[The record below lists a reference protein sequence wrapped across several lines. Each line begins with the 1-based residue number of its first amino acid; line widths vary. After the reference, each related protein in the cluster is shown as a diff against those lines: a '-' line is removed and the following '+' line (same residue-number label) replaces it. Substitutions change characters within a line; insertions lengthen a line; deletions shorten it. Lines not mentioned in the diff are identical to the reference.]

1 MGIKMN
7 LFFKEIGQDGSETII
22 FIHGLGISGWMWNEQ
37 LEFFQDY
44 HSIIPDLPEH
54 GKSRSLN
61 HFTIDDAAEGIVELI
76 NKHAHNQRAH
86 LVGIS
91 LGAQVVL
98 QILSKTPELVNSA
111 FISGALISNESSN
124 EMLLKSLHYTLK
136 KYQTVKNS
144 DFFIKANMRMYNM
157 PKKFYKEFKKST
169 ASIENENLEEILREN
184 ITFKLFPEL
193 ENLEVPVLVMVGEKD
208 YKIIKKSALNIIEK
222 LPESKSAMACNVG
235 HLWNLESPKLFN
247 KTLYSWLTQRKL
259 PVNGI
264 SSIKI

>member
-1 MGIKMN
+1 MN
-7 LFFKEIGQDGSETII
+7 LFFKEIGQAGSKTII
-22 FIHGLGISGWMWNEQ
+22 FIHGLGISGWMWNGQ

-44 HSIIPDLPEH
+44 HCIIPDLPEH
-54 GKSRSLN
+54 GKSSVLN

-76 NKHAHNQRAH
+76 KEHAHNRRVH

-98 QILSKTPELVNSA
+98 QILSKTPELVDSA
-111 FISGALISNESSN
+111 FISGALISGDSNNEI
-124 EMLLKSLHYTLK
+124 LLKSLYHTLEV
-136 KYQTVKNS
+136 YQPVKNS
-144 DFFIKANMRMYNM
+144 DFFIKANMRMYNL
-157 PKKFYKEFKKST
+157 PKRFYEEFKKST
-169 ASIENENLEEILREN
+169 ASIANENLEEILREN
-184 ITFKLFPEL
+184 ITFKLPPDL

-208 YKIIKKSALNIIEK
+208 YKIIKKSAFAIIEK
-222 LPESKSAMACNVG
+222 IPESESAMACNVG
-235 HLWNLESPKLFN
+235 HLWNLESPELFN